1 MPILGSSASPKGVP
15 GTPSIDSVTAG
26 SGQAQITF
34 SAPGFSKLPITSY
47 TVTASPGGATGTG
60 ASSPITVSGLTN
72 GTSYTFTVRASHAT
86 GQSAASSASNSVT
99 PVAVYSLASQF
110 SSSGNYTIP
119 SGVTL
124 MAIAGASAG
133 GGGSRGGNG
142 AGADGGS
149 GGGSGAT
156 FIYYD
161 YPVVPGDVI
170 GITIGAAGTSG
181 SNVFRGNQAGDTS
194 VNSSRNGGLVYASGG
209 LGANGSPGTQPA
221 GGNVNGSGTLLG
233 RFQGISAGSGGG
245 GAGPGSAGT
254 ITSNITGISSF
265 SGGGGGG
272 GGGTGGI
279 FPNSPN
285 GNIGAQG
292 GGSPSGGTGGA
303 GGAASGGGAG
313 NGSTGGSAGV
323 GGGGGGGGG
332 AAWSIPAD
340 AVGSGGDGGSGG
352 SSTILV
358 YVK

>member
-1 MPILGSSASPKGVP
+1 MPIIGSSASPKGVP

-26 SGQAQITF
+26 SGQAQIAF

-47 TVTASPGGATGTG
+47 TVTSSPGGFTGTG
-60 ASSPITVSGLTN
+60 SSSPITVSGLTN

-86 GQSAASSASNSVT
+86 GQSAASAASNSVT

-110 SSSGNYTIP
+110 SSSGNYTVP

-124 MAIAGASAG
+124 IALAGASAG
-133 GGGSRGGNG
+133 GGGSVGGGG
-142 AGADGGS
+142 AAASGGS

-170 GITIGAAGTSG
+170 GITIGSSGTSGNSQFRGNAAGT
-181 SNVFRGNQAGDTS
+181 TT
-194 VNSSRNGGLVYASGG
+194 VNSSRNGNLITANGG
-209 LGANGSPGTQPA
+209 DGANGSPGTSPA

-233 RFQGISAGSGGG
+233 RFQGASGGAGGGGG
-245 GAGPGSAGT
+245 GAGSAGT

-272 GGGTGGI
+272 AGGNGGI

-285 GNIGAQG
+285 GNVGAQG
-292 GGSPSGGTGGA
+292 GGSPSGGAGGSGGPASSGGA
-303 GGAASGGGAG
+303 SNGASGS
-313 NGSTGGSAGV
+313 NAGV
-323 GGGGGGGGG
+323 GGGGGGGGSG
-332 AAWSIPAD
+332 GWSIPAD
-340 AVGSGGDGGSGG
+340 AVGSPGSGGTGG

-358 YVK
+358 YIK